1 MSSKSTAAALSD
13 ILKYIADKIERNP
26 ELVEN
31 FKIEI
36 KIKPEKRV
44 EKATGLS
51 DYDTEDDMFNALK
64 KKNMEQLKSII
75 RENKLGKTASIAKF
89 KTKEELIKYIIKRV
103 NDRYHKGDSFGRV
116 SPEKV
121 S

>member
-1 MSSKSTAAALSD
+1 MSNKSTAAALSD

-36 KIKPEKRV
+36 KIKPEKRL

-51 DYDTEDDMFNALK
+51 DYDTEGELFNALK

-75 RENKLGKTASIAKF
+75 RENKLGKSASISKF
-89 KTKEELIKYIIKRV
+89 KTKEELIKYIIKRI
-103 NDRYHKGDSFGRV
+103 NDRYHKGDSFGHIP
-116 SPEKV
+116 PEKV

>member
-1 MSSKSTAAALSD
+1 MSNKSTAAALSD

-36 KIKPEKRV
+36 KIKPEKRL

-51 DYDTEDDMFNALK
+51 DYDTEGELFNALK

>member
-1 MSSKSTAAALSD
+1 MKVRKIAID
-13 ILKYIADKIERNP
+13 NKYKLNEYGLFSGDRNIS
-26 ELVEN
+26 V
-31 FKIEI
+31 
-36 KIKPEKRV
+36 
-44 EKATGLS
+44 
-51 DYDTEDDMFNALK
+51 
-64 KKNMEQLKSII
+64 EQLKSII